1 MQHKVEFKIELN
13 EDDLSYLDFWIEAL
27 GDSLYNALES
37 LQTMGAKTNV
47 LFEGIDTYKQG
58 IEDIYALSDDPFQAW
73 ATGGL
78 DDVLTADQVDA
89 LRENRDGLMDYM
101 Q

>member
-27 GDSLYNALES
+27 GDSLYNALKS
-37 LQTMGAKTNV
+37 LQTMGQKTNV
-47 LFEGIDTYKQG
+47 LFDGINTYKEGI
-58 IEDIYALSDDPFQAW
+58 EEIYALSDDPLHTW

-78 DDVLTADQVDA
+78 DNVLTQDQVDA

-101 Q
+101 K